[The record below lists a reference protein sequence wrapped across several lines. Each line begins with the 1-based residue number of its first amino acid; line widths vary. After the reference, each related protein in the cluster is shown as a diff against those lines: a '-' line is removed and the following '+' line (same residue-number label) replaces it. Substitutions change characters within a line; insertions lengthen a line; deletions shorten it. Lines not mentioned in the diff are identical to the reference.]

1 MQASSGIIGGNLHE
15 NPNTSLSFDAIL
27 WMQVHVV
34 FSVPMAHSLQL
45 QQSSDQ
51 HLAFA
56 RFYSTND
63 RVQPNSKVKDLNML
77 YLEWE
82 TIKVKQGAYWRVI
95 PSYAVVEVTHTV
107 QKVCV
112 CLHFALWRKP
122 VEDPKS
128 FLLNCVL
135 DLWPNLERIPKDA
148 ASTATAVPD
157 KGAEAAQAAS

>member
-51 HLAFA
+51 HLAFV

-82 TIKVKQGAYWRVI
+82 TIEVKQGAYWRVM
-95 PSYAVVEVTHTV
+95 PSYAVVEVTRGGHS
-107 QKVCV
+107 
-112 CLHFALWRKP
+112 H
-122 VEDPKS
+122 
-128 FLLNCVL
+128 
-135 DLWPNLERIPKDA
+135 
-148 ASTATAVPD
+148 
-157 KGAEAAQAAS
+157 